1 MSHDTAHLSLK
12 NHSSAPD
19 RPLLD
24 SHYPSRGQ
32 YTPRY
37 RGRDPRGRSYFPG
50 QGSYGSPLKLLCQIC
65 GRAGHSALKCFHRF
79 DLPHSNPQTT
89 AGVPATTSAMEP
101 FRQVPQSFDP
111 LHSSSQ
117 ALVTTPSLP
126 PDDAWYLDNGASHHT
141 TPDVTAID
149 TKATYH
155 GSNKLVVGNGSALP
169 ITHIGNSYIPT
180 PRPLQ
185 LKNILLVPAL
195 KKNLISISQFTL
207 HNNVLVEF
215 DASCCYVKDK
225 VTKDILVQGRLT
237 NGIVPD

>member
-1 MSHDTAHLSLK
+1 MFQYLILVIHHGDIILQDTVGAILEVVLISLAKVHMDLLS
-12 NHSSAPD
+12 NHSARFVD
-19 RPLLD
+19 EQDTLL
-24 SHYPSRGQ
+24 
-32 YTPRY
+32 
-37 RGRDPRGRSYFPG
+37 F
-50 QGSYGSPLKLLCQIC
+50 
-65 GRAGHSALKCFHRF
+65 KCFHRF
-79 DLPHSNPQTT
+79 DLLHSNPQTT
-89 AGVPATTSAMEP
+89 AGVPASTSAMEP

-117 ALVTTPSLP
+117 ALVTTQSLP

-207 HNNVLVEF
+207 HNNVLVNLMPHV
-215 DASCCYVKDK
+215 AMLR
-225 VTKDILVQGRLT
+225 TKLPRTSWFRAG
-237 NGIVPD
+237 